1 MRFPSLILALLTSV
15 SALTAAEQVQLKSPG
30 GGLTMEVSLKEGQVG
45 YTLLREADTLLHW
58 APLGLT
64 IDGVDSGKD
73 VRDLAL
79 AAPRRAQTRTFQVNG
94 VKSQAKVSYL
104 EYQVKGLKGGQTLR
118 VCMFDDG
125 VAFRYEFTGKEKAQV
140 NGESTGYGM
149 PKDAKIWS
157 QESASA
163 LWCAEGTFRENKM
176 SDFKVPSEEEIK
188 QWNGRDWGKNP
199 YRSFMRSG
207 PITAVLPDKTYLL
220 LQEAGNYDLDWCGI
234 KYAFVSDSQINATYF
249 HNRDG
254 FDIGKSSN
262 KTPWRVIIAAKDLN
276 TLVNSDIVGAV
287 VPPPNKKLFPKG
299 VRTDWIKPGRSA
311 WTWWSTRGAHY
322 QDQLDFIDM
331 ASEFGFEYHLVDEG
345 YEHWKAPEGKTYWDM
360 LEDVVKYGKK
370 KGVKVWIWRHW
381 SRGGFN
387 NAEGDYNAMRE
398 FFKKAASIGVVG
410 LKIDFMDRDSQDR
423 LRFYDAGLRIGA
435 ENKLMINYH
444 GANPPSGEP
453 FTWPN
458 EMSRE
463 GIFGLE
469 QNQVGPVHSAAL
481 PFTRLAAGH
490 GDYTPGYFGHDQGR
504 YGNPSWALHM
514 AQLIIYTSPVQHVVS
529 NPKDIRAAA
538 PAGSLQREVL
548 KSFPAVWDETK
559 VLPEA
564 EIGVL
569 APFARRSGKTW
580 YAAVIN
586 GSEPRKETIKLDFLQ
601 RGVTYKAILIEDNAE
616 KPDDWKVSE
625 RTVTANDTLT
635 VEMRKVGGFVARFVP
650 AR

>member
-1 MRFPSLILALLTSV
+1 MRFPSLVLAALL
-15 SALTAAEQVQLKSPG
+15 AIPMLTAAEQVQLKSPDG
-30 GGLTMEVSLKEGQVG
+30 ALTMEVSLKDGRAG
-45 YTLLREADTLLHW
+45 YALARQSSTLLHW

-73 VRDLAL
+73 VKDLTVVSS
-79 AAPRRAQTRTFQVNG
+79 RRPQTRIFPVNG
-94 VKSQAKVSYL
+94 VKSQAKVSFM
-104 EYQVKGLKGGQTLR
+104 EYQVQGLSGGQTLR
-118 VCMFDDG
+118 VRVFDDG
-125 VAFRYEFTGKEKAQV
+125 VAFRYEFSAKEKSRV
-140 NGESTGYGM
+140 NSESTGYGM
-149 PKDAKIWS
+149 PKDAIIWN
-157 QESASA
+157 QESPSA
-163 LWCAEGTFRENKM
+163 LWSSEGTFRANKM
-176 SDFKVPSEEEIK
+176 SDFKVPAAEELSR
-188 QWNGRDWGKNP
+188 WTGDWGNNP
-199 YRSFMRSG
+199 YRSFLREG
-207 PITAVLPDKTYLL
+207 PITAILPDKTYLL
-220 LQEAGNYDLDWCGI
+220 LQEAGNFNLDWCGI
-234 KYAFVSDSQINATYF
+234 KYAFVSETQIDVLYF
-249 HNRDG
+249 HNRGG
-254 FDIGKSSN
+254 FDIGKKSD

-287 VPPPNKKLFPKG
+287 VPEPDKKLFPKG
-299 VRTDWIKPGRSA
+299 LRTDWIRPGRSA
-311 WTWWSTRGAHY
+311 WTWWATRGAHY

-345 YEHWKAPEGKTYWDM
+345 YEHWKAPEGKSYWDM

-370 KGVKVWIWRHW
+370 KGVKIWIWRHW
-381 SRGGFN
+381 ERGGFN
-387 NAEGDYNAMRE
+387 NPEGDYKRMRE
-398 FFKKAASIGVVG
+398 FFQKAASIGVVG

-469 QNQVGPVHSAAL
+469 QNQVGPVHSTAL
-481 PFTRLAAGH
+481 PFTRLVAGH
-490 GDYTPGYFGHDQGR
+490 GDYTPGYFGHDQAR
-504 YGNPSWALHM
+504 YGNPSWPLHL
-514 AQLIIYTSPVQHVVS
+514 AQLIVYTSSVQHVVS
-529 NPKDIRAAA
+529 NPHDIRAAA

-548 KSFPAVWDETK
+548 KTFPAVWDETV
-559 VLPEA
+559 VLPDA

-580 YAAVIN
+580 YVGVIN
-586 GSEPRKETIKLDFLQ
+586 GKEPRKETIKLDFLQ
-601 RGVTYKAILIEDNAE
+601 RGVTYKAILIEDSME

-625 RTVTANDTLT
+625 RTVMANDTLT